1 MSYKRTQ
8 AEVGLK
14 TIRVPEA
21 QRRYGLGRE
30 GVKKIAKECGAVV
43 RVGRSFLVNV
53 ERMDKF
59 MEDHTVEPTEEEMA
73 EARALYG
80 DD

>member
-1 MSYKRTQ
+1 MSYARAQ
-8 AEVGLK
+8 IDAGIK
-14 TIRVPEA
+14 TMRVPEA

-30 GVKKIAKECGAVV
+30 NIKKLAKECGAVV
-43 RVGRSFLVNV
+43 KVGRSFLVNV
-53 ERMDKF
+53 ERMDRF
-59 MEDHTVEPTEEEMA
+59 MEDHCGPTEEEKR